1 MISGT
6 DGAALAGLP
15 FAGLML
21 VILVTGLSFE
31 GLGVGL
37 RLIVF
42 PLAGFADGAILGAIL
57 SVGLGVF
64 FLTGEIFLT
73 SLGAAFFAGL
83 AVGFILG
90 RGGDLRAAARVGLAF
105 IAGLAFFF
113 GAVFLLDLA
122 TDTPSPFDTT
132 GG

>member
-1 MISGT
+1 
-6 DGAALAGLP
+6 
-15 FAGLML
+15 
-21 VILVTGLSFE
+21 VV
-31 GLGVGL
+31 
-37 RLIVF
+37 
-42 PLAGFADGAILGAIL
+42 
-57 SVGLGVF
+57 

-73 SLGAAFFAGL
+73 SLRAAFFAGL
-83 AVGFILG
+83 AFGFILG

-105 IAGLAFFF
+105 IAGLAFFL